1 MLVFLRPVHSFEN
14 DMFNKKYRPRFK
26 TKKLFEKIE
35 QQYQPDP
42 RTDQV
47 VFPEVGE
54 EIIRLMRAAPLRNC
68 KLILMCSVM
77 DEISDVIRV
86 FGLKDINRRI
96 WANTD
101 GLNKNNNTVYIID
114 DKHKTDIQRLLSSKL
129 ANYAD
134 NHVFIFGYKS

>member
-1 MLVFLRPVHSFEN
+1 
-14 DMFNKKYRPRFK
+14 
-26 TKKLFEKIE
+26 
-35 QQYQPDP
+35 
-42 RTDQV
+42 
-47 VFPEVGE
+47 
-54 EIIRLMRAAPLRNC
+54 MRAAPLRNC

-114 DKHKTDIQRLLSSKL
+114 DKHKTDI
-129 ANYAD
+129 
-134 NHVFIFGYKS
+134 